1 MGNKIHKNE
10 FLKKTHQIWE
20 SKYDYSKID
29 YVDFET
35 EVEIL
40 CSVDGHGFFKKKPKL
55 HVNSKKPTGCP
66 ICGRQAQI
74 NKATKPFK
82 LFLEEANLIHNNKYE
97 YFEES
102 YVNSKIP
109 MRIQCKKHGIFKQAP
124 DSHINGKS
132 GCPKCRDELTGINSR
147 LDEIKIIDR
156 LNQNAKKNNTQV
168 SFNYE
173 DFEGVN
179 KELKIVCSKHG
190 LQEPRLVNSM
200 LHKNHPCIDC
210 AIEMGFYKPERN
222 KKSIIKYLNKKFG
235 KKYFIYDFDYNNKKS
250 IIRFNCPIDGHGD
263 FSFQVDSM
271 YSSNGCPI
279 CSYNKSK
286 SKRVDSIIKKN
297 SELRKVR
304 EKNWLSYVKNTHGE
318 LYDYSLVDY
327 KDAKTPVK
335 IICKNHGIIE
345 QAPDTHKRAGCR
357 LCADEDLKGKYTEIY
372 FQINPDRKTR
382 DSFLYYL
389 KFKYKDE
396 IFYKVGITT
405 TSIHARFGTIKKKII
420 FLDIL
425 KVKKMNL
432 YNAWKMELDIQ
443 KKHGDKFRYKPI
455 LEGSSLRKY
464 RIGQTECF
472 SNPLSIDLINKYFE

>member
-10 FLKKTHQIWE
+10 FLKKAHQIWE

-109 MRIQCKKHGIFKQAP
+109 MKILCKKHSIFKQAP
-124 DSHINGKS
+124 DSHINGKN

-147 LDEIKIIDR
+147 LDEDIILKR
-156 LNQNAKKNNTQV
+156 LNKNAKKNNTQV
-168 SFNYE
+168 SFNYDE
-173 DFEGVN
+173 FIGVN
-179 KELKIVCSKHG
+179 EKLKVICSKHG
-190 LQEPRLVNSM
+190 IQNPRFVNSM
-200 LHKNHPCIDC
+200 LHQTPPCIICSD
-210 AIEMGFYKPERN
+210 EMGVI
-222 KKSIIKYLNKKFG
+222 KSKRDKNSILTYLENKFG
-235 KKYFIYDFDYNNKKS
+235 DKYSIYDFDYTDKKS
-250 IIRFNCPIDGHGD
+250 IIRFNCPVEGHGD
-263 FSFQVDSM
+263 FSFQVDTM
-271 YSSNGCPI
+271 YNSNGCPV
-279 CSYNKSK
+279 CSYKKSQNK
-286 SKRVDSIIKKN
+286 RTQSIIKKN
-297 SELRKVR
+297 EQLRKVR
-304 EKNWLSYVKNTHGE
+304 QKKWLSYVKDRHGN
-318 LYDYSLVDY
+318 LYDYTLVDY

-345 QAPDTHKRAGCR
+345 QSPDTHKKAGCR
-357 LCADEDLKGKYTEIY
+357 LCADEELKGKYSKIY
-372 FQINPDRKTR
+372 FQKYPDRKFR
-382 DSFLYYL
+382 DAFLYYL
-389 KFKYKDE
+389 KFQYEDE
-396 IFYKVGITT
+396 IFFKVGVTT
-405 TSIHARFGTIKKKII
+405 TSIFSRFGTVNKNII
-420 FLDIL
+420 SLDIVN
-425 KVKKMNL
+425 VKKTTL
-432 YNAWKMELDIQ
+432 YDAWKMEVDIQ

-455 LEGSSLRKY
+455 LEGNSLRKY

-472 SNPLSIDLINKYFE
+472 SNPLSNDLLNKYFK